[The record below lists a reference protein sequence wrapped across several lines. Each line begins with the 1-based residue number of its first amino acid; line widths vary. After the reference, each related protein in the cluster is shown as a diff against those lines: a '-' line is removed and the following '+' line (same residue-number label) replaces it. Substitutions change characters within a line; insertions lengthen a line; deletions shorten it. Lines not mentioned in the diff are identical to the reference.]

1 MIAVIVGNL
10 NGAAGTAPTPNMS
23 SPTHI
28 YDELSR
34 SVERLNRIV
43 EASKLLNSTLDLA
56 ELTRIILQIVR
67 DEVGIERGTL
77 FVVSEDGAS
86 LRSLVAQEVDAEIE
100 VKIGS
105 GIAGTVAASGDVIDI
120 PDAYADERFN
130 RSFDTQLGFRTNDIY
145 CMPARN
151 RDGELVGVL
160 QLLNRSRALS
170 QADEDFLSG
179 ISVHIGLAIENASL
193 HGQIVEK
200 KRVERDLDL
209 AREIQ
214 EAFHPDLPE
223 SYGGVQITGSSQM
236 CYEVGGDY
244 LSFFPLDD
252 TRFIVM
258 LGDVAGKGIG
268 AALVMTSVHAL
279 CRSLIRHVHSLE
291 KMAFT
296 LNEMLLESTQA
307 SSYLTLLI
315 MLVDPTKQRVHFIS
329 AGHNP
334 PVMVDEAGIV
344 HILSGGGGPPVGLL
358 PNVRHN
364 REILDVK
371 PGSVMVIYT
380 DGVSEAEDSSE
391 EQFGMDRM
399 SVVVRSNSDRSAQEV
414 HDAIRS
420 AIEEFVGTVE
430 EGADSHAHDDSTMM
444 VLRF

>member
-1 MIAVIVGNL
+1 M
-10 NGAAGTAPTPNMS
+10 NGAGWRAPTPNMS
-23 SPTHI
+23 SPTHL

-67 DEVGIERGTL
+67 DEVGIERGTV
-77 FVVSEDGAS
+77 FVVSEDGTR

-100 VKIGS
+100 VKFGS
-105 GIAGTVAASGDVIDI
+105 GIAGAVAETGEVIDI
-120 PDAYADERFN
+120 TDAYSDERFD
-130 RSFDTQLGFRTNDIY
+130 RSFDAQLDFRTNDIY

-151 RDGELVGVL
+151 RDGELIGVL
-160 QLLNRSRALS
+160 QLLNRSRPLT
-170 QADEDFLSG
+170 QTDQDFLAG
-179 ISVHIGLAIENASL
+179 ISIHIGLAIENASL
-193 HGQIVEK
+193 HGEIVEK
-200 KRVERDLDL
+200 KRLERELDL

-214 EAFHPDLPE
+214 EAFYPDLPD
-223 SYGGVQITGSSQM
+223 SYAGVQIAGSSQM

-244 LSFFPLDD
+244 LSFFPLNEN
-252 TRFIVM
+252 RFIVM

-279 CRSLIRHVHSLE
+279 CRSLVRHVHSLE
-291 KMAFT
+291 KMAYT

-315 MLVDPTKQRVHFIS
+315 MLVDASKDRVHFIS

-334 PVMVDEAGIV
+334 PVMVDGDGVV

-358 PNVRHN
+358 PSIRHS

-380 DGVSEAEDSSE
+380 DGVSEAENPAQ
-391 EQFGMDRM
+391 EQFGMDRL
-399 SVVVRSNSDRSAQEV
+399 SVVVRRNSDRSASEI
-414 HDAIRS
+414 HDAVRS
-420 AIEEFVGTVE
+420 AIEAFVGTPE
-430 EGADSHAHDDSTMM
+430 EGADRYAHDDSTMM